1 MTCESSPTIAI
12 AVPSD
17 TPAVSSGSAI
27 ARNDPNATNR
37 TTAAAMNPRAR
48 PLVPPPVSPSVAI
61 WPSTWNCTP
70 LPEAEVTFDTNRFA
84 AATETLFDGTSNVTF
99 ANATRPEGAI

>member
-1 MTCESSPTIAI
+1 MTCDSSPTIAI
-12 AVPSD
+12 AVPSE

-27 ARNDPNATNR
+27 ASTDPNATKS
-37 TTAAAMNPRAR
+37 TTAAARNPSAR

-70 LPEAEVTFDTNRFA
+70 PPEAVITSETNRFA

-99 ANATRPEGAI
+99 ANATRPDGAI